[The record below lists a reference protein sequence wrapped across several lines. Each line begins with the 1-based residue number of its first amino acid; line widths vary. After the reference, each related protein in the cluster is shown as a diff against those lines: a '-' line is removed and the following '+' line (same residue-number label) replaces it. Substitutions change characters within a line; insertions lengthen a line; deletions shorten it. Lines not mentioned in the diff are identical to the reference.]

1 MRKGMLQQQ
10 QDTTSSAV
18 VLGSD
23 DLETLQRFLEAWCE
37 ENGVDQSS
45 EKAADVASALFNWYQ
60 FELGDRN
67 LLKTRPPEHL
77 PESSE
82 LKHLLRRLA
91 DA

>member
-1 MRKGMLQQQ
+1 MLQ

-23 DLETLQRFLEAWCE
+23 DLELLQRFLEAWCE
-37 ENGVDQSS
+37 ENGVEQSS

-67 LLKTRPPEHL
+67 LLKTNPPEPL

-91 DA
+91 AA

>member
-1 MRKGMLQQQ
+1 MLQQE
-10 QDTTSSAV
+10 DAMSSAV
-18 VLGSD
+18 VLGSE
-23 DLETLQRFLEAWCE
+23 DLEVLQRFLEAWCE
-37 ENGVDQSS
+37 ENNVDAHS

-67 LLKTRPPEHL
+67 LMKTPPLERM

-91 DA
+91 EA